1 MTVFKAGDMAG
12 CGDGLHIGQEQQ
24 QKGGAFAG
32 GAQSPPWMTP
42 GVAHA
47 LSRFRQW
54 SNAACAQMVKGV
66 AEIQGDLLRYRA
78 LQFYLVMGYV
88 RACL

>member
-1 MTVFKAGDMAG
+1 M
-12 CGDGLHIGQEQQ
+12 GLGQQAQ
-24 QKGGAFAG
+24 AVQAG
-32 GAQSPPWMTP
+32 GANPSPPWMTA

-54 SNAACAQMVKGV
+54 SNPACAQMVRGV

-78 LQFYLVMGYV
+78 LQFYIIMAYV
-88 RACL
+88 KSLGVLWGRSID